1 MKPQLCKTLAT
12 ALIFAVTVV
21 LNAQPVEKKFEK
33 TFNADCKTTLTV
45 SHSFGELKIVP
56 HESQTIEVVAVAKV
70 EARKEKN
77 SQKLLDKIDVKMDQS
92 GNEVKIKTILD
103 NVNNSKE
110 LEINMEIRL
119 PDCIAASLNHR
130 FGNLIIPDYKG
141 KLFIDLEFGTLAAG
155 KILNPENVIEL
166 SYSETSKITETS
178 TASIKLRFSGLT
190 ITEAAKTDL
199 NSQYSKL
206 QISTAP
212 AIEGKSQF
220 DKITLDEAAYVKLN
234 SQYTTLNIGQLVG
247 IGIIDAKFGTINI
260 GNVKEGFKEL
270 TFDTEFSDIKMKLEK
285 TTGFTFDARGSF
297 STIKVPFAV
306 STEESSNKL
315 RMNADH
321 GKTGSITATLS
332 FGSLKITN

>member
-1 MKPQLCKTLAT
+1 MKPQLCKILAT
-12 ALIFAVTVV
+12 AALLAVTVV
-21 LNAQPVEKKFEK
+21 LNAQPVEKRFEK
-33 TFNADCKTTLTV
+33 TFKADCNTKLTV

-56 HESQTIEVVAVAKV
+56 HSAQTIEIVAVAKV
-70 EARKEKN
+70 EARKAKN
-77 SQKLLDKIDVKMDQS
+77 SEKLLEKIDIKMDQT

-110 LEINMEIRL
+110 MEINMEIRL
-119 PDCIAASLNHR
+119 PECIAASLKHR
-130 FGNLIIPDYKG
+130 FGNMILPDYKG
-141 KLFIDLEFGTLAAG
+141 KLFIDLEFGTLSAG
-155 KILNPENVIEL
+155 KILHPENVIEL
-166 SYSETSKITETS
+166 SYSESSKITETS
-178 TASIKLRFSGLT
+178 SSSIKLRFSGLT

-206 QISTAP
+206 QIAMAP

-220 DKITLDEAAYVKLN
+220 DKIAIDEAAYVKLN
-234 SQYTTLNIGQLVG
+234 CQYTTLTVGQLIG
-247 IGIIDAKFGTINI
+247 IGIIDAKFGNINI

-270 TFDTEFSDIKMKLEK
+270 TFDTEFTDVKLKLEK

-315 RMNADH
+315 KMKADH

-332 FGSLKITN
+332 FGSLRITN